1 MIIFQN
7 KASVRVAMVK
17 RGVKQIY
24 VKAMA
29 ALSRNEE
36 DDRCEG
42 TDRPSSRTRAESEVS
57 RSGLSRR

>member
-1 MIIFQN
+1 
-7 KASVRVAMVK
+7 MVK